1 MATRHPILIIVM
13 VALGA
18 WLCLGLFGKL
28 VAPEGIGAS
37 LLFLLLL
44 LIALTA
50 SFTPL
55 AQLLG
60 RRLARS
66 KRHAQHSLRHALR
79 QGALV
84 ALAIV
89 ANLALRALDAWSW
102 ADIILIVLAVV
113 LVELIALARR

>member
-1 MATRHPILIIVM
+1 MVL

-28 VAPEGIGAS
+28 VAPESIGAR

-50 SFTPL
+50 SFTPI

-60 RRLARS
+60 RRFIRS
-66 KRHAQHSLRHALR
+66 KRYAQHSLRRALR
-79 QGALV
+79 QGTLV

-89 ANLALRALDAWSW
+89 ANLALKALDAWSW

>member
-1 MATRHPILIIVM
+1 MATRHPIAFMVM

-18 WLCLGLFGKL
+18 WLCLGLFGKF
-28 VAPEGIGAS
+28 VAPEDIGTR

-60 RRLARS
+60 RRLVRS
-66 KRHAQHSLRHALR
+66 KRHAQHSLRPALR